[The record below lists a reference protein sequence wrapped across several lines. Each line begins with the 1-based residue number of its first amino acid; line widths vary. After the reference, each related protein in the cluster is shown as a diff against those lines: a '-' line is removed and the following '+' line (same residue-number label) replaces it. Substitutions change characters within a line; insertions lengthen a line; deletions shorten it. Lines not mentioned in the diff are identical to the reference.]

1 MRVGLPY
8 THNGRVENQ
17 LDHSGHTGATPE
29 PRPKPTGR
37 ELALGVVVAV
47 LFAAGICIAAV
58 LSFEVNPAGPVI
70 VVVAA
75 ITCGSLAVR
84 RVEDYAFKA
93 AAIGLVIGGIAA
105 ILLWPF
111 FDVS

>member
-1 MRVGLPY
+1 
-8 THNGRVENQ
+8 VENK
-17 LDHSGHTGATPE
+17 LDHSDHAETTPE
-29 PRPKPTGR
+29 QRPKPTGR
-37 ELALGVVVAV
+37 ELVLGTVVAV
-47 LFAAGICIAAV
+47 LFAVGVCIAAV
-58 LSFEVNPAGPVI
+58 LSFELNPAGPVI

-75 ITCGSLAVR
+75 ITSGSLAVR